1 MSSFELKKILGNLL
15 MPLPLLFILVL
26 IGLFLLTLKQKKM
39 GLFFFIPSIIS
50 LFLLSL
56 PIVTQQLIDSTEN
69 KYTVFDTNKHKKLHY
84 ILVLGCQIKP
94 NKNRP
99 ANSQLGACSL
109 SRLVEGLRIARK
121 YPQAK
126 LIVSGYGYGGTTS
139 SELMKKTAYSL
150 GLHHTRVLTNPKAK
164 DTAQEAKLLAY
175 RLVDAKVALVTSAAH
190 MSRSIDLFNQQGID
204 VIAAPTDFY
213 ALNLQP
219 LWRQFIPSPES
230 LLAITAHQH
239 EILGTLWINLLRLYD
254 PESI

>member
-26 IGLFLLTLKQKKM
+26 IGLLLLTLKQKKT
-39 GLFFFIPSIIS
+39 GLLFFIPSIIT

-69 KYTVFDTNKHKKLHY
+69 KYTIFDTNKHKKLHY

-94 NKNRP
+94 HKNRP

-126 LIVSGYGYGGTTS
+126 LIVSGFGYDGTTS

-150 GLHHTRVLTNPKAK
+150 GLHHTRILTNPKAK

-219 LWRQFIPSPES
+219 LWRQFIPNAEAF
-230 LLAITAHQH
+230 LAITAHQH
-239 EILGTLWINLLRLYD
+239 EILGTLWIKILRLYD
-254 PESI
+254 PESL